1 MKQQMEGLLV
11 HFAYTRRDPGPVE
24 MTEEA
29 FQKYCEEDKLLVFE
43 G

>member
-1 MKQQMEGLLV
+1 MDHISEIWEGWKVQRQMEGLLF

-29 FQKYCEEDKLLVFE
+29 F
-43 G
+43 